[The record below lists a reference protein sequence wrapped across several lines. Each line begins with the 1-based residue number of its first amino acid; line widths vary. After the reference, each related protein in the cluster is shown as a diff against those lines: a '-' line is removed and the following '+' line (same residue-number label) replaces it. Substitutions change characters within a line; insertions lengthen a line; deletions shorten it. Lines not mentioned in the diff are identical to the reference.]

1 MNRNNRLKKRLGD
14 KSLPRKASFMAQE
27 HDQEIK
33 KRGLDI
39 LSDIEKGDL
48 IDEVE
53 EALPTAEGLEALETE
68 SEQEESKQ
76 PHPSE
81 EAGEEE
87 KETPREHAAH
97 PRLLQIAHDS
107 GPGF

>member
-1 MNRNNRLKKRLGD
+1 MSLVRPNRSNEVRQETEDKKGPGKIVIETTPED
-14 KSLPRKASFMAQE
+14 EQE
-27 HDQEIK
+27 LK

-48 IDEVE
+48 IAEVE

-97 PRLLQIAHDS
+97 PRLL
-107 GPGF
+107 